1 MANRLYPKYKEA
13 LLGAGVNLATG
24 TIKAQLVDTGAYTYA
39 DTDQFLSAIP
49 AAARIG
55 AAVTLASKTVVGG
68 TFDADDIAF
77 TSVPAGSGTANAAEA
92 IVIYR
97 DSGAAASSE
106 LIAII
111 DTATGLPIT
120 PNGGNVSVTW
130 AAGGIFSL

>member
-68 TFDADDIAF
+68 VFDADDIAF

-97 DSGAAASSE
+97 DTGTAGTSE